1 MMTTHGPGGKY
12 RGLPRRVGGSRD
24 TGQVEA
30 TSTKGRGH
38 SGGPGGIEP
47 GPVRGEGREGLI

>member
-1 MMTTHGPGGKY
+1 MGPGGKY